1 MTASVR
7 LALFEPD
14 IPQNA
19 GALLRTAACLGVG
32 LDLIE
37 PAGFLLDDARLKRA
51 GLDYAAQAALVRHVS
66 WERFVETLG
75 PNRLVLL
82 TTRGDVTF
90 PEVRFAAGD
99 VLLLGRE
106 SAGVPDAVHA
116 RADVRLRIPLVLGM
130 RSLNV
135 AQAGAMVLGEVL
147 RQLRAFPPADVAS
160 REGEKG

>member
-1 MTASVR
+1 MSTSVR

-19 GALLRTAACLGVG
+19 GALLRTAACLGVP

-51 GLDYAAQAALVRHVS
+51 GLDYAAQAALVRHTS
-66 WERFVETLG
+66 WQRFAEGLG
-75 PNRLVLL
+75 AARLVLL
-82 TTRGDVTF
+82 TTQGATPLPDF
-90 PEVRFAAGD
+90 RFQAGD

-106 SAGVPDAVHA
+106 SAGVPEEVHA
-116 RADVRLRIPLVLGM
+116 RADVRLRIPLAPGM

-135 AQAGAMVLGEVL
+135 AQAGAMVLAEAL
-147 RQLRAFPPADVAS
+147 RQLGAFPSEEAAG
-160 REGEKG
+160 REGEPG

>member
-1 MTASVR
+1 MNTSVR

-19 GALLRTAACLGVG
+19 GALLRTAACLGVP

-51 GLDYAAQAALVRHVS
+51 GLDYAAQAVLVRHAS
-66 WERFVETLG
+66 WQRFADGLG
-75 PNRLVLL
+75 AARLVLL
-82 TTRGDVTF
+82 TTHGATPLPDF
-90 PEVRFAAGD
+90 RFQAGD

-106 SAGVPDAVHA
+106 SAGVPEEVHT
-116 RADVRLRIPLVLGM
+116 RADARLRIPLVPGM

-135 AQAGAMVLGEVL
+135 AQAGAMVLAEAL
-147 RQLRAFPPADVAS
+147 RQLGAFPSEEAADG
-160 REGEKG
+160 EGERG

>member
-19 GALLRTAACLGVG
+19 GTLLRTAACLGVP

-51 GLDYAAQAALVRHVS
+51 GLDYAAHAALVRHAS
-66 WERFVETLG
+66 WQRFAETLG
-75 PNRLVLL
+75 EGRLILL
-82 TTRGDVTF
+82 TTRGDVAF

-106 SAGVPDAVHA
+106 SAGVPSEVHA
-116 RADVRLRIPLVLGM
+116 RADVRLRIPLAGGM

-135 AQAGAMVLGEVL
+135 AQAGAMVLAEAL
-147 RQLRAFPPADVAS
+147 RQLHAFPPADDAS
-160 REGEKG
+160 REGEHG